1 MPYNSISKLGRPP
14 SKYWGAGYLP
24 SLETAE
30 DARREDLRRARRLRR
45 YAAQLVAANKVLT
58 GNTAYAL
65 ADYLCLSPTER
76 KRLAQR
82 SLASAADMR
91 HNRRAVTGWTHSL
104 FDRTSHLYPTTFT
117 LASRTLELRD
127 LSELDARKMVNGF
140 RSDLNRSGAASANGY
155 LMAHVHGEFDTFSK
169 VYRAH
174 FHGLVAGDMTRVLDT
189 LRTKPKYKSVNNERS
204 SLRIRR
210 KPIDDVPY
218 ALSYLLKGYWPAT
231 YCGPVSTGAVV
242 RQSSVSRI
250 PEPWH
255 SEVLLWQHRWALEDI
270 TLMVGLE
277 VHAKGRGFRPTKAYT
292 NFNTNDARDGADN
305 APYALNRGV

>member
-1 MPYNSISKLGRPP
+1 MPYNSISKLSRPP
-14 SKYWGAGYLP
+14 SKYRGDSYLATF
-24 SLETAE
+24 ETAE
-30 DARREDLRRARRLRR
+30 EARREDLRRARRLRR
-45 YAAQLVAANKVLT
+45 FATLSIANERVTAGNAANE
-58 GNTAYAL
+58 L
-65 ADYLCLSPTER
+65 ADYLCLSPTAR
-76 KRLAQR
+76 KLFGRR

-91 HNRRAVTGWTHSL
+91 HNRTAVTGWTHSL
-104 FDRTSHLYPTTFT
+104 FDRTSHLCPTTFT

-127 LSELDARKMVNGF
+127 LSELEAGKMVNGF
-140 RSDLNRSGAASANGY
+140 RSDLNRAGATSADGY
-155 LMAHVHGEFDTFSK
+155 LIAHIHGEFDTFSK
-169 VYRAH
+169 VYRPH

-189 LRTKPKYKSVNNERS
+189 FRDKPKYKSSNNERS

-242 RQSSVSRI
+242 RQNYVSRI

-255 SEVLLWQHRWALEDI
+255 SEVLLWQNRWALEDI
-270 TLMVGLE
+270 TLMVGLQ

-292 NFNTNDARDGADN
+292 NINTADARDGTDN
-305 APYALNRGV
+305 APPAFNGGA